1 MEEKTQAR
9 DEISL
14 SEILKLFLRKLKV
27 LILALLIGAFVG
39 AGFGVLT
46 TFNVKTYGSRIEF
59 YVNPRLDRDATS
71 EHESQYGVYGAYGRH
86 VMDNMVRL
94 LSSELFA
101 EQLLLNPETG
111 LPVENESTPEALKE
125 KIAKAKE
132 AKAEA
137 ARTVTKAQNLTSDLS
152 DANTEVSEINTE
164 LNAKWASYR
173 NAHIVDKP
181 NLSGSP
187 ALIQPEGGKELTDE
201 EKEINELY
209 NTLTAKKE
217 EVKNMKE
224 SLKTANA
231 DANNASDVAEKA
243 TQEAIALWRE
253 SDELYDARLKA
264 IMKSATYSY
273 YDEENLTEKVEDLAR
288 SFIYVDISVLNGESF
303 AKGLRERI
311 IEIVPQFVES
321 NMAIPAGYDGT
332 NCQRITRSDA
342 IERTN
347 SGAMLSTSI
356 KYAVL
361 LAVAALVVACIVVII
376 VERSDKRLRALEQ
389 ITEAFDVPVLG
400 VIPNISPETEKE
412 PEEKRE
418 ENK

>member
-14 SEILKLFLRKLKV
+14 SEIFKLFLRKLKV
-27 LILALLIGAFVG
+27 LILALLIGAIVG
-39 AGFGVLT
+39 AGLGVLT

-59 YVNPRLDRDATS
+59 YVNPRLDRDASS
-71 EHESQYGVYGAYGRH
+71 ENESQYGVYGAYGRH

-111 LPVENESTPEALKE
+111 LPVENESTPDALKE
-125 KIAKAKE
+125 KIAKAKD

-137 ARTVTKAQNLTSDLS
+137 ARTVTTAQNLTSDLS

-181 NLSGSP
+181 NLSSSP
-187 ALIQPEGGKELTDE
+187 ALIQDDGSGLTDE

-209 NTLTAKKE
+209 NALNAKKE
-217 EVKNMKE
+217 VVKTLKE
-224 SLKTANA
+224 SLKTANT
-231 DANNASDVAEKA
+231 DANNAADAAEKA

-253 SDELYDARLKA
+253 TDELYDARLKA

-273 YDEENLTEKVEDLAR
+273 YDEEDVTEKVEDLAR
-288 SFIYVDISVLNGESF
+288 SFIYVDISVLNGEAF
-303 AKGLRERI
+303 AEGLRERI
-311 IEIVPQFVES
+311 IEIVPQFVEA
-321 NMAIPAGYDGT
+321 NMAIPSGYDGT

-400 VIPNISPETEKE
+400 VIPNIAPTVKE
-412 PEEKRE
+412 EIEEKQE